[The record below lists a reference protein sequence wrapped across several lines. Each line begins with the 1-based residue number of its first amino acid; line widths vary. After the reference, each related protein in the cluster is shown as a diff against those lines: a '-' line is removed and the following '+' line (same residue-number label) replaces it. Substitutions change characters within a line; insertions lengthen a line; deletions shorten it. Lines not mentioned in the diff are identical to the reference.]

1 MVTDLMTN
9 EPQHLDNIATVP
21 EGTFAVPRYFIPET
35 SNTFKQAHQLFTQIE
50 WSKPAKRA
58 DAVKNRFNAFCSLL
72 WAVTHDK
79 DWTVH
84 TDLNK
89 ASYDIRK
96 WPINYDAMSQTVST
110 LKKMGWLEPIGKRVK
125 HRQLRFQAPKQSPM
139 RTLEPFKVYELP
151 WYPPDVE
158 IRLGNTDLEKAPID
172 VELMANPKQK
182 AWNAKYLLPAM
193 VELNDKL
200 TNHEFTLFPFG
211 KKDEFV
217 EVQYHRIYTNRPQK
231 NGNPWL
237 THGRIY
243 PQTFELP
250 SKRKGWR
257 QKTLIDGQPTSEVD
271 VHASGLRLLA
281 EDYYIGFELPDT
293 TDLYTY
299 GRLSGLK
306 RDLTKKVVQAVI
318 NGVSLG
324 RKSWPKSFTD
334 NKTTAL
340 LINGENWAMYAE
352 ALFETYPSLQN
363 IRKDFGL
370 DIMLTESDII
380 IRAMNHLLDKGIGC
394 LSLHDCLIVPDD
406 KIEDTKEAFYSAYKH
421 KGFQAP
427 QLTVGW

>member
-1 MVTDLMTN
+1 MTN
-9 EPQHLDNIATVP
+9 EPPHSDNIATVS

-35 SNTFKQAHQLFTQIE
+35 SNTYKHVYQLFTLIE
-50 WSKPAKRA
+50 WSKPPKRV

-110 LKKMGWLEPIGKRVK
+110 LKQMGWLKPVGKRAK
-125 HRQLRFQAPKQSPM
+125 HRQLRFQAPTQSPM
-139 RTLEPFKVYELP
+139 RTLKPFKVYELP

-182 AWNAKYLLPAM
+182 AWNAKYLLPVMA
-193 VELNDKL
+193 ELNDKL

-217 EVQYHRIYTNRPQK
+217 EVQYHRIYTNRPQVD
-231 NGNPWL
+231 GNFWL

-243 PQTFELP
+243 PQTFEMP

-257 QKTLIDGQPTSEVD
+257 QKTLIDGEATTEVD

-281 EDYYIGFELPDT
+281 EDYYVGFELPDT
-293 TDLYTY
+293 DDLYTY

-318 NGVSLG
+318 NGVSLE
-324 RKSWPKSFTD
+324 RKSWPNSFIKND
-334 NKTTAL
+334 KTAS
-340 LINGENWAMYAE
+340 LIGSQQWREYAE
-352 ALFETYPSLQN
+352 ALSETYPSLLN
-363 IRKDFGL
+363 VRKDFGL
-370 DIMLTESDII
+370 DLMLAESGII
-380 IRAMNHLLDKGIGC
+380 ISAMNFLLDKGIGC
-394 LSLHDCLIVPDD
+394 LSIHDCLIVPEATA
-406 KIEDTKEAFYSAYKH
+406 EDAKEAFHSAYQSN
-421 KGFQAP
+421 GFNTP
-427 QLTVGW
+427 QVSVGW

>member
-1 MVTDLMTN
+1 MTDTLKVLEDVVTASD
-9 EPQHLDNIATVP
+9 
-21 EGTFAVPRYFIPET
+21 GTFAVPRYFIPET
-35 SNTFKQAHQLFTQIE
+35 SSAYEPAYRMFIQID
-50 WSKPAKRA
+50 WAKPPKRA

-72 WAVTHDK
+72 WAATQDN

-96 WPINYDAMSQTVST
+96 WPINYDAMSQTVSA
-110 LKKMGWLEPIGKRVK
+110 LRKMGWLEPVGKRVK

-139 RTLEPFKVYELP
+139 RTLEPFKVYELS

-172 VELMANPKQK
+172 VELMANAKQK
-182 AWNAKYLLPAM
+182 AWNAKYLFPVMAD
-193 VELNDKL
+193 LNEKL
-200 TNHEFTLFPFG
+200 TNHDFTLFPFG

-231 NGNPWL
+231 NGNFWL

-257 QKTLIDGQPTSEVD
+257 QKTLIDGEATTEVD

-281 EDYYIGFELPDT
+281 EDYYIGFELPDSD
-293 TDLYTY
+293 DLYNY
-299 GRLSGLK
+299 GALSGLK

-318 NGVSLG
+318 NGVSLE
-324 RKSWPKSFTD
+324 RKSWPKSFTED
-334 NKTTAL
+334 GKTAS
-340 LINGENWAMYAE
+340 LIGGQQWREYAE
-352 ALFETYPSLQN
+352 ALSETYPSLLN

-370 DIMLTESDII
+370 DIMLTESGII
-380 IRAMNHLLDKGIGC
+380 ISAMNFLLDKGIGC
-394 LSLHDCLIVPDD
+394 LSIHDCLIVPEGNVDD
-406 KIEDTKEAFYSAYKH
+406 AKEAFYSAYQS
-421 KGFQAP
+421 KGFKAP
-427 QLTVGW
+427 QLSVG